1 MYGSRG
7 AMFGSGVG
15 SKRQRMMQSNPPYG
29 GFPVVRLRGL
39 PFNCA
44 DVDIFKFFAGL
55 DIVDVLLVSKNGKSS
70 GEAFVVFAGPMQVEI
85 ALRRDRQ
92 NMGRRYVEVFRCYKQ
107 DYYNAVAAEEEGV
120 YENNEV
126 HVRAKSYSESKE
138 KLEYTEVLKM
148 RGLPYSA
155 NKPQIVEFFS
165 GYKVIEGRV
174 HVVCRPDG
182 KATGEAFVEF
192 ETAEEARR
200 AMAKD
205 KMSIGPRYVELF
217 PTTREEARRAES
229 RSRQ

>member
-1 MYGSRG
+1 
-7 AMFGSGVG
+7 
-15 SKRQRMMQSNPPYG
+15 MMQSNPPYG

-126 HVRAKSYSESKE
+126 HVRAKSCSESKE